1 MSVAILLSARRR
13 PRPRLALLLLTLLLI
28 AASLVHLGLGARW
41 IAPQT
46 VLRALL
52 EYDPRNFEQRII
64 VDLRLVRLA
73 AALLTGAA
81 LGVAGLLLQTVI
93 RNPLGEPHI
102 LGLNAGA
109 SLAVVA
115 TSALGLSFGAFPAGR
130 PLTAACGAGL
140 LFGGVM
146 ALASAGRGGATPLR
160 ITLCGVALSGFA
172 SAVTAAILILDEQT
186 LLAMR
191 TWLAGDLAGLNWS
204 TLQTALVPAL
214 IGLGVALLIA
224 PRLNVLALGDKVAL
238 GLGVNLVQ
246 TRLLGLLAIALLC
259 GAAVAVAG
267 PIGFVGL
274 VVPHVVRRLV
284 TEDIRLALPLAAPV
298 GALALVLA
306 DIAARTLAAPQ
317 ELATGAMTALLAP
330 QEMGEQPRFI
340 LFDIRLPRILMALLC
355 GAMLGLAG
363 AAMQS
368 ITRNGLADPGL
379 IGVKEGASIVVLALV
394 LFFPAVG
401 LVWRPLAGMVGGIAV
416 ALLVLTLARDCS
428 RPRFIL
434 IGIGVSWSLA
444 AAVGIFMTTAD
455 VRDVQTAM
463 IWLAGSLQA
472 ATWPLLAVA
481 FCWALP
487 GAIILFCTARAAD
500 VALLG
505 DRTAIGLGVR
515 LQRLTVLRFFAP
527 VLLTSASVS
536 CVGSL
541 GFVGLMAPHM
551 ARFVLR
557 GGQVSLLCG
566 SALIG
571 ALLVL
576 ATDTLGRLAFA
587 PLQIPAGIVIALV
600 GCPFFVVLLWRR
612 RDAL

>member
-1 MSVAILLSARRR
+1 MTRAVHRAGFR
-13 PRPRLALLLLTLLLI
+13 PLAFASRHLLLRPAALKIAASIVLTLL
-28 AASLVHLGLGARW
+28 
-41 IAPQT
+41 
-46 VLRALL
+46 
-52 EYDPRNFEQRII
+52 
-64 VDLRLVRLA
+64 
-73 AALLTGAA
+73 
-81 LGVAGLLLQTVI
+81 
-93 RNPLGEPHI
+93 
-102 LGLNAGA
+102 
-109 SLAVVA
+109 
-115 TSALGLSFGAFPAGR
+115 ALGLYSLSRGSYPLPA
-130 PLTAACGAGL
+130 
-140 LFGGVM
+140 
-146 ALASAGRGGATPLR
+146 
-160 ITLCGVALSGFA
+160 
-172 SAVTAAILILDEQT
+172 
-186 LLAMR
+186 
-191 TWLAGDLAGLNWS
+191 S
-204 TLQTALVPAL
+204 TL
-214 IGLGVALLIA
+214 
-224 PRLNVLALGDKVAL
+224 
-238 GLGVNLVQ
+238 
-246 TRLLGLLAIALLC
+246 
-259 GAAVAVAG
+259 
-267 PIGFVGL
+267 
-274 VVPHVVRRLV
+274 
-284 TEDIRLALPLAAPV
+284 
-298 GALALVLA
+298 
-306 DIAARTLAAPQ
+306 AR
-317 ELATGAMTALLAP
+317 ALLAP

-515 LQRLTVLRFFAP
+515 LQQLTVLRFCAGAADLGQRLLRRQPWICGPDGAAYGAFRAARRPGIAAVRQRADWRLAGAGDRYPWPAGVCPAADPGGDCHCPGGLP
-527 VLLTSASVS
+527 VLRCLALAS
-536 CVGSL
+536 
-541 GFVGLMAPHM
+541 P
-551 ARFVLR
+551 
-557 GGQVSLLCG
+557 
-566 SALIG
+566 
-571 ALLVL
+571 
-576 ATDTLGRLAFA
+576 
-587 PLQIPAGIVIALV
+587 
-600 GCPFFVVLLWRR
+600 
-612 RDAL
+612 

>member
-1 MSVAILLSARRR
+1 
-13 PRPRLALLLLTLLLI
+13 
-28 AASLVHLGLGARW
+28 
-41 IAPQT
+41 
-46 VLRALL
+46 
-52 EYDPRNFEQRII
+52 
-64 VDLRLVRLA
+64 
-73 AALLTGAA
+73 
-81 LGVAGLLLQTVI
+81 
-93 RNPLGEPHI
+93 
-102 LGLNAGA
+102 
-109 SLAVVA
+109 
-115 TSALGLSFGAFPAGR
+115 
-130 PLTAACGAGL
+130 
-140 LFGGVM
+140 
-146 ALASAGRGGATPLR
+146 
-160 ITLCGVALSGFA
+160 
-172 SAVTAAILILDEQT
+172 
-186 LLAMR
+186 
-191 TWLAGDLAGLNWS
+191 
-204 TLQTALVPAL
+204 
-214 IGLGVALLIA
+214 
-224 PRLNVLALGDKVAL
+224 
-238 GLGVNLVQ
+238 
-246 TRLLGLLAIALLC
+246 
-259 GAAVAVAG
+259 
-267 PIGFVGL
+267 
-274 VVPHVVRRLV
+274 
-284 TEDIRLALPLAAPV
+284 
-298 GALALVLA
+298 
-306 DIAARTLAAPQ
+306 
-317 ELATGAMTALLAP
+317 
-330 QEMGEQPRFI
+330 
-340 LFDIRLPRILMALLC
+340 
-355 GAMLGLAG
+355 
-363 AAMQS
+363 
-368 ITRNGLADPGL
+368 
-379 IGVKEGASIVVLALV
+379 ALV

-481 FCWALP
+481 FCWTLP

-515 LQRLTVLRFFAP
+515 LQQLTVLRFFAP

-600 GCPFFVVLLWRR
+600 GCPFFVILLWRR

>member
-1 MSVAILLSARRR
+1 MTHAVHRAGFR
-13 PRPRLALLLLTLLLI
+13 PLAFASRQLLLRPAALKIAASIVLTLL
-28 AASLVHLGLGARW
+28 
-41 IAPQT
+41 
-46 VLRALL
+46 
-52 EYDPRNFEQRII
+52 
-64 VDLRLVRLA
+64 
-73 AALLTGAA
+73 
-81 LGVAGLLLQTVI
+81 
-93 RNPLGEPHI
+93 
-102 LGLNAGA
+102 
-109 SLAVVA
+109 
-115 TSALGLSFGAFPAGR
+115 ALGLYSLSRGSYPLPA
-130 PLTAACGAGL
+130 
-140 LFGGVM
+140 
-146 ALASAGRGGATPLR
+146 
-160 ITLCGVALSGFA
+160 
-172 SAVTAAILILDEQT
+172 
-186 LLAMR
+186 
-191 TWLAGDLAGLNWS
+191 S
-204 TLQTALVPAL
+204 TL
-214 IGLGVALLIA
+214 
-224 PRLNVLALGDKVAL
+224 
-238 GLGVNLVQ
+238 
-246 TRLLGLLAIALLC
+246 
-259 GAAVAVAG
+259 
-267 PIGFVGL
+267 
-274 VVPHVVRRLV
+274 
-284 TEDIRLALPLAAPV
+284 
-298 GALALVLA
+298 
-306 DIAARTLAAPQ
+306 AR
-317 ELATGAMTALLAP
+317 ALLAP

-355 GAMLGLAG
+355 GAML
-363 AAMQS
+363 
-368 ITRNGLADPGL
+368 GLADPGL

-434 IGIGVSWSLA
+434 IGIGVSWTLA

-515 LQRLTVLRFFAP
+515 LQQLTVLRFFAP